1 MVDVLLILLVGVL
14 GILWLAERQY
24 ANKMKR
30 YARENNEGWRKAV
43 ELHQLDRNTFVGVK
57 AMQDEWAEVIG
68 D

>member
-30 YARENNEGWRKAV
+30 YARYACDEWKLAV
-43 ELHQLDRNTFVGVK
+43 DRHRTDRETFVSVK